1 MFLELQAQGVFDEEW
16 TREVHKLVPL
26 KRWGKP
32 ADIGAA
38 AVFLASEQATYITG
52 QQISVSGG
60 FGV

>member
-1 MFLELQAQGVFDEEW
+1 
-16 TREVHKLVPL
+16 
-26 KRWGKP
+26 
-32 ADIGAA
+32 GAA

>member
-1 MFLELQAQGVFDEEW
+1 MRRRAAP
-16 TREVHKLVPL
+16 EVHELVSS

-32 ADIGAA
+32 GYIGSAA
-38 AVFLASEQATYITG
+38 LFRAWEQANYITG

>member
-1 MFLELQAQGVFDEEW
+1 MRRRAAP
-16 TREVHKLVPL
+16 EVHKLVPL

-32 ADIGAA
+32 ADIGSA
-38 AVFLASEQATYITG
+38 AVFRAWEQANYITG

>member
-1 MFLELQAQGVFDEEW
+1 MHRRAAP
-16 TREVHKLVPL
+16 EVHKLVPL

-32 ADIGAA
+32 GYISSA
-38 AVFLASEQATYITG
+38 AVFLASEQANYITG

>member
-1 MFLELQAQGVFDEEW
+1 MHRRAAP
-16 TREVHKLVPL
+16 EVHELVPL

-32 ADIGAA
+32 ADIGSA
-38 AVFLASEQATYITG
+38 AVFLASEQANYITG